1 MITEMDKIKMIIT
14 EGAKK
19 GMELSKFI
27 DLQINDFK
35 QSDVYKEMLE
45 GSKYF
50 KNEGDIKDKQRT
62 I

>member
-45 GSKYF
+45 GSK
-50 KNEGDIKDKQRT
+50 
-62 I
+62 